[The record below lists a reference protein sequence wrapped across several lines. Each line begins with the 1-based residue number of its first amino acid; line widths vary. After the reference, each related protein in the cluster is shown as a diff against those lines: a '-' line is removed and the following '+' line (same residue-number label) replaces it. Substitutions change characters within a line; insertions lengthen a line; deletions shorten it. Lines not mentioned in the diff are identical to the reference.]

1 MIKAPIDLQDL
12 SRGIYAGRKVEPSGP
27 GGVGGG
33 RGPTAESAA
42 ALVGPISLGVKRAG
56 ERSAGNPPAPFEV
69 AGVGDGFTAGLV
81 RHSQRKR
88 GATDRPGLQNTAP
101 ALDPTGDI
109 RSAISRPPQR
119 RPQAAWYANPR
130 GEAVRGAPVRV
141 PGQQQIRIRR
151 AAGYFLDVHLLSDG
165 RMGRPLECATFSFQP
180 TASVRRRGGSR
191 WRRGRRRP
199 SCPEACGCACRAL
212 GDTFRGVRRANDSG

>member
-1 MIKAPIDLQDL
+1 VERRGPAVRNATGNTGGRGAVIKAPNDLHDR

-56 ERSAGNPPAPFEV
+56 ERSAGNPPAPFDV

-141 PGQQQIRIRR
+141 P
-151 AAGYFLDVHLLSDG
+151 
-165 RMGRPLECATFSFQP
+165 T
-180 TASVRRRGGSR
+180 
-191 WRRGRRRP
+191 
-199 SCPEACGCACRAL
+199 
-212 GDTFRGVRRANDSG
+212 